1 MPHEQANSIPMHL
14 KIRLWSKLAPNF
26 SQICCYMYSLGYV
39 LAISWDSCLFCLLH
53 SLRTVSDV
61 WIPKWKTIATLIE
74 SSAENQRCYYR
85 SLSLHWLHLLVILSL
100 STKRRFSV
108 LTLRRSKPLFSDT
121 GICLMQDLYSTGKG
135 LDSLYTPLSDPHIS
149 MIIFASLVSWY
160 WHCSKTIIVK
170 HISSKSSERHGL
182 HILRI
187 LDEIFQVHRL

>member
-1 MPHEQANSIPMHL
+1 MPHEQANGIPMHL

-61 WIPKWKTIATLIE
+61 WIPKGKTIATLIE

-135 LDSLYTPLSDPHIS
+135 LDSLHTAQWAS
-149 MIIFASLVSWY
+149 MIIFASLILWY

-170 HISSKSSERHGL
+170 HISSTSSEHHGL